1 MNIPYFDFKGDG
13 EPLHFLHANGY
24 PPEVYKKL
32 FELLYKEYHLFGMKL
47 RPLWDD
53 ANIED
58 VKNWKIFSDDLLR
71 FLPTVTPDSA
81 IGIGHSIG
89 ATVTLRAALQD
100 PKKFRALVLLDPVIF
115 VPSFI
120 LMWKI
125 IYSIGLGKR
134 LHPRVAGALKRRK
147 SFDDLETVFRGYRT
161 REVFKYMTDESLKIY
176 IEGITEQKP
185 DGTYELVFNPEWE
198 SHIYLTGL
206 QDFDIWNN
214 LHKLEVPT
222 LIIRGSESDTFLENT
237 EKLIKKKN
245 PKIQIEVLEKATHI
259 FPLEYP
265 QEVFERINK
274 FIGVTLS
281 RSPER
286 SEGASEGSQR

>member
-24 PPEVYKKL
+24 PPEVYKNL
-32 FELLYKEYHLFGMKL
+32 FELLQKQYHLFGMKL

-71 FLPTVTPDSA
+71 FLPTVTPDPA

-245 PKIQIEVLEKATHI
+245 PNIQIEVLEKATHI

-274 FIGVTLS
+274 FVSSI
-281 RSPER
+281 
-286 SEGASEGSQR
+286 